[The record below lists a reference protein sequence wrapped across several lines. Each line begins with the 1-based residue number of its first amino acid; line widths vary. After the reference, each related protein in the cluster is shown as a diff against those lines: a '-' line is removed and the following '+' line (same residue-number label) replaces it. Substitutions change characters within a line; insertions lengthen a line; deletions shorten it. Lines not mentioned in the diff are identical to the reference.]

1 MSDSAICCTELEL
14 RKALEDEGCRKLV
27 LKGAT
32 LAADAVEA
40 CIALF
45 NFQRMGHL
53 TELRLEDLPLQPGS
67 LEHVAHA
74 VSVPGQMARTSE
86 AHGVEAEEMDLDL
99 FGDGVEDLEA
109 SLAAIPVEEIAA
121 EPAPCE
127 GPGLRSLT
135 LSYCPCSPSDAWSPL
150 WRSLPPSLK
159 ELDLSGNALS
169 DHAIA
174 ALSGALRGRAGLR
187 LGLRGNRCKDIDR
200 LCDAVSRGCVEA
212 LDLSENLLNDKSVQ
226 QLCEIVGAPGCR
238 LLDLNLS
245 GNSRLTS
252 SSLATLFAKLPRS
265 GSMLRSPIRRLTLRR
280 TSLCDK
286 GVLFL
291 SGMLSE
297 LVLELLDLACCTI
310 SPPLVSDLLVA
321 AQAAPGVRCIVVD
334 DAGQRLRWNH
344 CDSLESLFR
353 TGANVDAGEAYSH
366 YSPLLHT
373 GWLGACGG
381 PVSGAAADGAA
392 ARLISASRTAK
403 MPDKKEAASLVTAAE
418 KHLKVGN
425 AQQSVQAATSASE
438 IFRGLGTEGEGALP
452 DVLRLVIDGKRM
464 LAIQQQEDLAP
475 VRQFAEDAKSNFAK
489 AGNAR
494 GEAAMMISMAE
505 ITLSER
511 TQPLSKARLPSIQLV
526 DQVRDKGAKQG
537 HC

>member
-1 MSDSAICCTELEL
+1 MSDPAICCTELEL
-14 RKALEDEGCRKLV
+14 RKALEDEGCPKLIF
-27 LKGAT
+27 KGAK
-32 LAADAVEA
+32 LAAEAVEA

-45 NFQRMGHL
+45 SLQRMSHL
-53 TELRLEDLPLQPGS
+53 TDLVLEDLPLQPSS
-67 LEHVAHA
+67 LEHLAHT

-86 AHGVEAEEMDLDL
+86 AHEVEAEEEMDLDL
-99 FGDGVEDLEA
+99 FGDVEDLEV
-109 SLAAIPVEEIAA
+109 SHAAVPAEQSVG
-121 EPAPCE
+121 EPATCDAQE

-150 WRSLPPSLK
+150 WRSLPPSLT

-212 LDLSENLLNDKSVQ
+212 LDLSENLLNDKSIQ

-238 LLDLNLS
+238 LVDLNLS

-252 SSLATLFAKLPRS
+252 SALATLFSKLARC
-265 GSMLRSPIRRLTLRR
+265 PIRRLTLRR

-291 SGMLSE
+291 SGVLSE

-310 SPPLVSDLLVA
+310 SPPLVSDLLAA

-334 DAGQRLRWNH
+334 DDGQRLRWNH

-353 TGANVDAGEAYSH
+353 TGAKVDAG
-366 YSPLLHT
+366 
-373 GWLGACGG
+373 GG
-381 PVSGAAADGAA
+381 
-392 ARLISASRTAK
+392 
-403 MPDKKEAASLVTAAE
+403 
-418 KHLKVGN
+418 
-425 AQQSVQAATSASE
+425 
-438 IFRGLGTEGEGALP
+438 
-452 DVLRLVIDGKRM
+452 
-464 LAIQQQEDLAP
+464 
-475 VRQFAEDAKSNFAK
+475 
-489 AGNAR
+489 
-494 GEAAMMISMAE
+494 
-505 ITLSER
+505 
-511 TQPLSKARLPSIQLV
+511 
-526 DQVRDKGAKQG
+526 
-537 HC
+537 